1 MKNINISELTAFVT
15 VAEHLNFRSAADFLG
30 MSPSALS
37 HSIKNMEA
45 SLGCRLFNR
54 TTRSVSLTNAGVDL
68 LKQVNPALNLLK
80 GALNGV
86 ASESGNLSGLI
97 RINAGE
103 GPIRRLL
110 VGFLPGFL
118 AQHPGIDFEFVDD
131 SQYVD
136 IVADGFD
143 AGIRLFDEVPRDMV
157 AIKISPEWK
166 MIAVASPAYVEK
178 NGQPQHPKDLLQHR
192 CIRIRFTSKALFK
205 WNLERGNESV
215 EIDVKGPLTMG
226 NPKLMVDAAVAGHG
240 IAWVPDMLAQPQL
253 QAGRLLQVLA
263 DWSPSMSA
271 LALYYPPN
279 RHQSAVF
286 NQFTQA
292 LREWEMRLNPDF

>member
-1 MKNINISELTAFVT
+1 MKNINLSELTAFVT

-54 TTRSVSLTNAGVDL
+54 TTRSVSLTPAGMDL

-166 MIAVASPAYVEK
+166 MIAVASPAYFEK

-240 IAWVPDMLAQPQL
+240 IAWVPDMLAQAQL

-263 DWSPSMSA
+263 DWSPSMAA